1 LLCSLQVA
9 LGFEHDPPG
18 HRPFGR
24 RERWK
29 KDDDVTRSVTI
40 LRGYLWFLGLLLL
53 GHGVGS
59 LALRALGL
67 TDPSL
72 THGFVHAD
80 PLHAAIHIIWG
91 TTMLLFL
98 AGRAQ
103 DWQVVALAL
112 IFGGFYVS
120 LAFLGVLVYHPF
132 GLELGPFENGFHFVV
147 GPTTLALGLI
157 AFWEGTRARSHY
169 RHHGDPHRDQAV

>member
-1 LLCSLQVA
+1 M
-9 LGFEHDPPG
+9 
-18 HRPFGR
+18 
-24 RERWK
+24 
-29 KDDDVTRSVTI
+29 TRSLTI
-40 LRGYLWFLGLLLL
+40 LRGYLWFLGFLLL

-59 LALRALGL
+59 LALRALGY

-103 DWQVVALAL
+103 DWQVVDLAL
-112 IFGGFYVS
+112 IFGVFYVS

-132 GLELGPFENGFHFVV
+132 GLELGPFENSFHFVV

-157 AFWEGTRARSHY
+157 AFWEGNYARSFG
-169 RHHGDPHRDQAV
+169 RHHGHDGRDQAL